1 MRRILKLSIPVSL
14 ESVFQMAFNLIDQVV
29 VGLLGADAVAA
40 VGLSNSIASIA
51 LLLYASVGVGAGV
64 MVARAFARK
73 DLAEVSQIASAGQ
86 ALSGLLGLLT
96 AFLLVTFS
104 QCLLQLVGSDQK
116 LAGSANSYFHLYA
129 VSIFPMILSAVT
141 SAVFRSLN
149 DPQTPL
155 IFTSAAVALN
165 TLLGFVLVLGFGP
178 IPSFGVAG
186 AGFAALLSQSARCL
200 ALIVFLYGSKRGV
213 RWVWPIPG
221 SKVGATAGKLLHLTA
236 PIALSEVL
244 WGMSTFI
251 YTVVFTRLGTTML
264 AASQIVLSLE
274 NMFIVASAGLAP
286 AAVAVIGQALGM
298 GSLPAAKSNAW
309 LTIRFG
315 FLLALALGSLYAGS
329 SLLLPGL
336 YPKVGQEVLHLA
348 FWGVLLMA
356 VTQPAKVLSSVL
368 GNGVLASGGDTR
380 FVLFGNLA
388 GTYAIGLPAAVGLG
402 LLTPFGFFGVFA
414 AKILEEGVKA
424 GCFSLRFLRARWYEN
439 ALKEEQIA
447 KDEAQQSDDRG
458 NHSQET
464 YAV

>member
-1 MRRILKLSIPVSL
+1 MTRRALFVTNGHG
-14 ESVFQMAFNLIDQVV
+14 E
-29 VGLLGADAVAA
+29 
-40 VGLSNSIASIA
+40 ASIA
-51 LLLYASVGVGAGV
+51 ERIAEAVHAADPALEVDHFPLVGEGLGGEAMHEVGPRRTMPSGGL
-64 MVARAFARK
+64 VAMGNVRAFAR
-73 DLAEVSQIASAGQ
+73 DL
-86 ALSGLLGLLT
+86 
-96 AFLLVTFS
+96 
-104 QCLLQLVGSDQK
+104 
-116 LAGSANSYFHLYA
+116 
-129 VSIFPMILSAVT
+129 
-141 SAVFRSLN
+141 
-149 DPQTPL
+149 
-155 IFTSAAVALN
+155 
-165 TLLGFVLVLGFGP
+165 
-178 IPSFGVAG
+178 G